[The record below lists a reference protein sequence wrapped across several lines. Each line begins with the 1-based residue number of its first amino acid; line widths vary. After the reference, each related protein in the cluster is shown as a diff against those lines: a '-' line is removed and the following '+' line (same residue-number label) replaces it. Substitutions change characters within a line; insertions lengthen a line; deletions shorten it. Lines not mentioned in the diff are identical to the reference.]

1 MELTFGLQEIETTA
15 REFLT
20 AVKDYKIFALHGN
33 LGAGKTTFIRAV
45 CNVLRVKDHVTSPTF
60 NIIHTYQADN
70 GKIIYHLDLYRVK
83 DSAEAVNAGVEECL
97 YSGELCFVEWPE
109 KVFEILPLETVQV
122 FLSVI
127 DESHRKLEIKFP

>member
-15 REFLT
+15 REFLG

-60 NIIHTYQADN
+60 NIIHTYNSDN

-122 FLSVI
+122 FLAVI

>member
-1 MELTFGLQEIETTA
+1 MELTFGLHEIEPTA
-15 REFLT
+15 REFLA
-20 AVKDYKIFALHGN
+20 AVNEYKTFALHGN

-45 CNVLRVKDHVTSPTF
+45 CSVLRVKDHVTSPTF
-60 NIIHTYQADN
+60 NIIHTYHTDD
-70 GKIIYHLDLYRVK
+70 GKLIFHLDLYRVK

-109 KVFEILPLETVQV
+109 KVFDILPLETVQV
-122 FLSVI
+122 FLSII